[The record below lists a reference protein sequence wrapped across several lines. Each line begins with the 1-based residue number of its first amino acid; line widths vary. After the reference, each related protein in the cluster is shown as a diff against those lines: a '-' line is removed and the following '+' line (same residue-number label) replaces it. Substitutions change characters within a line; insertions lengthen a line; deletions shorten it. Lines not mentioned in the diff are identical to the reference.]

1 MVADAKPTTKFPI
14 ELPYGLFEYT
24 AVFVEPALDAWTN
37 IAFIIQ
43 QMLKVLEPYG
53 FNFDDVEIKNRTE
66 KPAEHTISFKSTAP
80 NITFH
85 LGVSK
90 LTIACENLSWGDKDK
105 AIEILKTGIKA
116 AVGLTK
122 GEIRSQR
129 AHLAMHV
136 QLKTAKP
143 DAVTERLLSP
153 VAHSLLDGAVEF
165 SGIILLRKG
174 ARVIIDASAAFAN
187 GLFVRIQREHTK
199 QTTLEQIAETLY
211 TDEKQLFDVL
221 SLEGE
226 L

>member
-1 MVADAKPTTKFPI
+1 MAADAKPTIKFPI

-24 AVFVEPALDAWTN
+24 AFFLEPALDAWTN
-37 IAFIIQ
+37 VAFLIQ
-43 QMLKVLEPYG
+43 QMLRTLEPYG
-53 FNFDDVEIKNRTE
+53 FNFDDVEVKNRTE
-66 KPAEHTISFKSTAP
+66 KPAEHTILFKSTAP

-85 LGVSK
+85 MGVSK

-105 AIEILKTGIKA
+105 ALEILKTGINT
-116 AVGLTK
+116 VLGLTK
-122 GEIRSQR
+122 GEIKSQR
-129 AHLAMHV
+129 AHLAMHI

-187 GLFVRIQREHTK
+187 GLFVRLQREHSK
-199 QTTLEQIAETLY
+199 QVTLEQIAEMLY
-211 TDEKQLFDVL
+211 KDEKQLFDVL
-221 SLEGE
+221 GLEGE